1 MLPIDSYQDMI
12 RLRDYSSAF
21 SRNAFVDILNF
32 DDYSKFD
39 WLISQYDFCKCITYS
54 DLLKKIYDRIR
65 REYRCEYVY
74 KNELIRLLLKK
85 YGTRNT
91 VFFSEFRVG
100 NSIADITMFNGE
112 SKAFEIKTEYDSP
125 KRLGKQ
131 MEDYKRLFD
140 KCYLVIPEGK
150 VDDYMSCVE
159 SATGVIVMKRDE
171 NRIILEEVK
180 EAEQNPVFDTD
191 IMISCLRTA
200 EYIDIAKLL
209 GVETKEIPGYEM
221 YGHCKRVFV
230 NYGRETLN
238 PLFLNE
244 IKRRKNNTSKLSHYP
259 MPLRQ
264 MMLSLNLPEAKAQLL
279 IEKLKTN
286 INSQQPCIIPIYE
299 QNSTN

>member
-12 RLRDYSSAF
+12 RLRNYSSAF
-21 SRNAFVDILNF
+21 LRNAFVDILNF
-32 DDYSKFD
+32 DDYSKFN
-39 WLISQYDFCKCITYS
+39 WLISQYGFCKCITYS

-65 REYRCEYVY
+65 RKYRCEYVY
-74 KNELIRLLLKK
+74 KNELVKLLLKR
-85 YGTRNT
+85 YGTKNT
-91 VFFSEFRVG
+91 VYFSEFRVG

-125 KRLGKQ
+125 KRLNKQ

-140 KCYLVIPEGK
+140 KCYLVVPENK
-150 VDDYMSCVE
+150 MDDYMSCVE
-159 SATGVIVMKRDE
+159 STTGVMVMKKEE
-171 NRIILEEVK
+171 NRIILEEIK
-180 EAEQNPVFDTD
+180 KAEQNPLFDSD
-191 IMISCLRTA
+191 IMISCLRTS
-200 EYIDIAKLL
+200 EYINMIKSLD
-209 GVETKEIPGYEM
+209 VETKKIPGYKIYE
-221 YGHCKRVFV
+221 YCKKSFA

-244 IKRRKNNTSKLSHYP
+244 IKSRKNNTSKLSHYP

-286 INSQQPCIIPIYE
+286 INS
-299 QNSTN
+299 